1 MNETQALFLTSYLAN
16 QYAVRETKEPK
27 SPVALTPNPERPEQI
42 VLNEQVLDFWHT
54 NFGIIYSL
62 GLNKLYEDQHFPMPE
77 FNMFLNLRTRKEK
90 DYELFFSKDDL
101 EKFRLLR
108 TRSEYINAIKT
119 EKSNLI
125 NALNTYDLRLNNGRQ
140 AMKAIKAYRPDVQAD
155 FEEIGILGDAIG
167 GWENSIPMHRK
178 PGTESTWQ
186 IDTVLAKGFI
196 KFRSHNTWEE
206 NWGGYNFPAGKT
218 LRMGDNIP
226 VLPGRYHIEL
236 DLVNGRYVFQPVKQ

>member
-1 MNETQALFLTSYLAN
+1 
-16 QYAVRETKEPK
+16 
-27 SPVALTPNPERPEQI
+27 
-42 VLNEQVLDFWHT
+42 
-54 NFGIIYSL
+54 
-62 GLNKLYEDQHFPMPE
+62 MPE